1 MASATKKSATRYP
14 ASNVAKALVPKS
26 LDKWQTILLEQAV
39 GSLASFTGSILQVP
53 MPVYEQVVTILDFFL
68 FLLLLLFILL
78 LLRHLLLLHSLLLL
92 LLLLLS

>member
-68 FLLLLLFILL
+68 FLLLLFILL

>member
-1 MASATKKSATRYP
+1 M
-14 ASNVAKALVPKS
+14 AKALVPKS

-53 MPVYEQVVTILDFFL
+53 MPMCEQVVTILDFFL
-68 FLLLLLFILL
+68 FLLLLFILL
-78 LLRHLLLLHSLLLL
+78 LPRHFLLLLHYLLLL

>member
-1 MASATKKSATRYP
+1 M
-14 ASNVAKALVPKS
+14 AKALVPKS
-26 LDKWQTILLEQAV
+26 LDKWQTILLEHAV
-39 GSLASFTGSILQVP
+39 SSLASFTGSILQVP

-68 FLLLLLFILL
+68 FLLLFILL

>member
-68 FLLLLLFILL
+68 FLLLFILL
-78 LLRHLLLLHSLLLL
+78 LLRHLLPLHSLLLL

>member
-1 MASATKKSATRYP
+1 M
-14 ASNVAKALVPKS
+14 AKALVPKS

-39 GSLASFTGSILQVP
+39 ASLASFTGSILQVP

-68 FLLLLLFILL
+68 VLLLLFIVL
-78 LLRHLLLLHSLLLL
+78 LLRHLLLLHSLVLL

>member
-1 MASATKKSATRYP
+1 M
-14 ASNVAKALVPKS
+14 AKALVPKS

-68 FLLLLLFILL
+68 FLP
-78 LLRHLLLLHSLLLL
+78 LRHLLLLHSLPILLL
-92 LLLLLS
+92 PLLS